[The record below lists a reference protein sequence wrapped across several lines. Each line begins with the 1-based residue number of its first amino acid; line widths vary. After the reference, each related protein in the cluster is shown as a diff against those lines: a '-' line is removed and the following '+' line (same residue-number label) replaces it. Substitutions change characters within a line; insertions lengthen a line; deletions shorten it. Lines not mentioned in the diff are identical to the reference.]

1 MKGYTTTAEYT
12 GEVHRLGTTAIR
24 YTVIFNGAPIPP
36 EDPPS
41 KLPSAAVMIPAGLA
55 VLAAGGGGVYFW
67 MKRKERRDY
76 EAHTDGGSD

>member
-1 MKGYTTTAEYT
+1 
-12 GEVHRLGTTAIR
+12 
-24 YTVIFNGAPIPP
+24 
-36 EDPPS
+36 
-41 KLPSAAVMIPAGLA
+41 MIPAGLA